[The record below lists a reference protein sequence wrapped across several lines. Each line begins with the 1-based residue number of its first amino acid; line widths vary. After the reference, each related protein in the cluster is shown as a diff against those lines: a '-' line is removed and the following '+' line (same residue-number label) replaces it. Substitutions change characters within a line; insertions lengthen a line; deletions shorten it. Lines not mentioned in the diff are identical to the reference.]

1 MPLNCEICL
10 GSIKKNII
18 KIRGDKKKK
27 IYICKN
33 CDYEFIKFPQN
44 KLLEENKLDNYRLS
58 FAGLKI
64 PNFKKDFYNGVQ
76 QSKEYITKYLRFN
89 KKKLNILEIGCSWG
103 YFLKTI
109 KKKNN
114 VFGLEINKLRRE
126 YVNKK
131 LNIKCYNDI
140 INIKKKN
147 IKLDRIFLFYSIQYI
162 KNPSNYIS
170 DLYGLLKKNGKI
182 IILTPNKN
190 DGIKNLW
197 KNKKYTE
204 FIYDN
209 ITINYFSLK
218 SFEKLLKKLKIK
230 NYKIKTING
239 YSLFNHI
246 NWYINKKPLSSN
258 RVGRDQITEHLKNNF
273 KMNDAKSKKL
283 FNKLKKFSNEYKL
296 LLEKFNLGNQIE
308 LIINK

>member
-1 MPLNCEICL
+1 M
-10 GSIKKNII
+10 
-18 KIRGDKKKK
+18 
-27 IYICKN
+27 
-33 CDYEFIKFPQN
+33 
-44 KLLEENKLDNYRLS
+44 
-58 FAGLKI
+58 
-64 PNFKKDFYNGVQ
+64 
-76 QSKEYITKYLRFN
+76 
-89 KKKLNILEIGCSWG
+89 
-103 YFLKTI
+103 
-109 KKKNN
+109 
-114 VFGLEINKLRRE
+114 
-126 YVNKK
+126 
-131 LNIKCYNDI
+131 
-140 INIKKKN
+140 
-147 IKLDRIFLFYSIQYI
+147 
-162 KNPSNYIS
+162 
-170 DLYGLLKKNGKI
+170 LKKNGKI

-218 SFEKLLKKLKIK
+218 SFEKLLKKLKIRD
-230 NYKIKTING
+230 YKIKTING